1 MSATQISA
9 YISSDTKSLV
19 ENYSKKSGVKK
30 GFLIGEALLHH
41 LQALKELPA
50 DIIIPAKIML
60 TEKSMSQIVDMLEN
74 PPKPTQAL
82 QELMR
87 DD

>member
-30 GFLIGEALLHH
+30 GFLIEEALLHH

-60 TEKSMSQIVDMLEN
+60 TEKSMRRVTDMLEN
-74 PPKPTQAL
+74 PPKATQAL
-82 QELMR
+82 KELMS